1 MIGLPVVGGKITGVK
16 EIDEMEMKSD
26 GPPLS
31 FAAPFAF
38 LGKKVLFWVNEL
50 GAVTLF
56 LSRAIVL
63 IFQRKQF
70 SMIIHQVYFI
80 GAKSANIVMLVGFF
94 TGMVIGLQMYYVMIK
109 FGAEG
114 MLGSAVALSLI
125 RELGPVLT
133 AIMIVARAGSSMAA
147 ELGILRISEQISAL
161 DTMLIDPIR
170 YLISPRIA
178 ASIISFPLLTALFDV
193 VGIIGGYF
201 TGVILLGVKSGIYF
215 NRMVSDVGM
224 QDVTG
229 GFIKSLVFAILVSTI
244 CCYQGYFTHKRSE
257 GHGAK
262 GVSLSTT
269 TAVVMSCV
277 IILIADYVVTSF
289 LL

>member
-1 MIGLPVVGGKITGVK
+1 LWGGDKKEVK
-16 EIDEMEMKSD
+16 GIDEMGMKSV
-26 GPPLS
+26 GRQLS

-38 LGKKVLFWVNEL
+38 LGRKVMVWVDEL
-50 GAVTLF
+50 GAVTIF
-56 LSRAIVL
+56 LLKAHLL
-63 IFQRKQF
+63 IFRRKQF
-70 SMIIHQVYFI
+70 SMIIQQVYFI

-94 TGMVIGLQMYYVMIK
+94 TGMVMGLQMYYVMIK

-114 MLGSAVALSLI
+114 MLGSAVALSLV

-133 AIMIVARAGSSMAA
+133 AIMIVARAGSSMTA

-201 TGVILLGVKSGIYF
+201 TGVVLLGVKSGIYF
-215 NRMVSDVGM
+215 NRMVSDVEM

-229 GFIKSLVFAILVSTI
+229 GFVKSIVFSILVSTV
-244 CCYQGYFTHKRSE
+244 CCYQGYFTHLRSE